1 MEEQARVREP
11 HLPSGPSGH
20 LISRRAVIALCV
32 VLVVAAT
39 LSIVVPLALTPGV
52 TPRPR
57 AQAASPTV
65 TSTATSLP
73 TPTATPYPLPLWITS
88 PKAHINASVTQVGA
102 DANGAMAAPE
112 GPNNDP
118 VWFTTFWWEYGARPG
133 EIGNA
138 VIAGHL
144 DRKDGSPAV
153 FWWLR
158 LLVVGDSVY
167 IRDAAGATLHFVVTD
182 VETYLNP
189 TGGQNDPILQHIFG
203 PATTANLNLITC
215 TGDWTG
221 KEYNKKLVVYTT
233 LASS

>member
-1 MEEQARVREP
+1 MQPPVPQRSPRR
-11 HLPSGPSGH
+11 G
-20 LISRRAVIALCV
+20 ISRKGWMTIWTGIGIIA
-32 VLVVAAT
+32 AF
-39 LSIVVPLALTPGV
+39 SIIVPLALTPGAV
-52 TPRPR
+52 PHPQARRSTSTPS
-57 AQAASPTV
+57 A
-65 TSTATSLP
+65 TATSP
-73 TPTATPYPLPLWITS
+73 SPSPSPTAIPYPPPVWITAS
-88 PKAHINASVTQVGA
+88 KAHINASVMPVGT
-102 DANGAMAAPE
+102 DAQGAMAAPE

-118 VWFTTFWWEYGARPG
+118 IWLTTFWWEFGARPG

-158 LLVVGDSVY
+158 LLRVGDTISV
-167 IRDAAGATLHFVVTD
+167 RTAAGTTLQFVVTD

-189 TGGQNDPILQHIFG
+189 TGGPDDPVLQRIFG

-215 TGDWTG
+215 AGDWTG

-233 LASS
+233 LAP